1 MKNRYNKYFASI
13 LTGIFLFAG
22 CSAFKPPQYP
32 EVIYNDRKPLI
43 SVTYEYGE
51 IDIQASLVYP
61 GLRPDGLIVQVFSR
75 GDTIRPLL
83 SLHQEVS
90 DLIQVYLPQGVFD
103 IEDETNFIKIIPQ
116 HPDFVPVWS
125 PFLGIEFG
133 SIILDPIY
141 ILPEPLN
148 VTGVVKNQMTDSI
161 LANVDVA
168 IYELDQLLQLT
179 HSDAQGNYALTILGE
194 YKNNEDLRIIAGTDL
209 IFTPFRKDIFF
220 GERKDQIVNIGIGP
234 SQTLAEMGNIYITNK
249 ENVHFRDEPHIGGT
263 TQFLLP
269 KGEPI
274 VVQYVSKG
282 LYFGTIEI
290 PLESGVRSQVSGW
303 VTRDDTDLLFF
314 ENIFKTDNEND
325 QAI

>member
-61 GLRPDGLIVQVFSR
+61 GLIPDGLIVQVFSR

-103 IEDETNFIKIIPQ
+103 IENETNFIKVIPQ

-161 LANVDVA
+161 LVNVDVA

-220 GERKDQIVNIGIGP
+220 GDRKDQIVNIGIGP

-314 ENIFKTDNEND
+314 ENIFKTDDESD
-325 QAI
+325 QAL

>member
-90 DLIQVYLPQGVFD
+90 DFIQVYLPQGVFD
-103 IEDETNFIKIIPQ
+103 IENETNFIKVIPQ

-133 SIILDPIY
+133 SIILNPIY

-161 LANVDVA
+161 LVNVDVA

-209 IFTPFRKDIFF
+209 IFTPFRKNIFF

-282 LYFGTIEI
+282 LYYGTIEI

-314 ENIFKTDNEND
+314 EDIFKTDDESD
-325 QAI
+325 QAL

>member
-148 VTGVVKNQMTDSI
+148 VTGVVKNQMTGSI

-314 ENIFKTDNEND
+314 ENIFKTDNEID
-325 QAI
+325 QAL

>member
-1 MKNRYNKYFASI
+1 MKNRYNKYFAII

-61 GLRPDGLIVQVFSR
+61 GLRPDGLIVQVFSM

-103 IEDETNFIKIIPQ
+103 IENETNFIKVIPQ

-161 LANVDVA
+161 LINVDVA

-249 ENVHFRDEPHIGGT
+249 ENVHYRDEPHIGGT

-282 LYFGTIEI
+282 LYFGTIEL
-290 PLESGVRSQVSGW
+290 PLESGVRAQVSGW
-303 VTRDDTDLLFF
+303 GTRDDTDLLFF
-314 ENIFKTDNEND
+314 ENIFKTDDESD
-325 QAI
+325 QAL

>member
-103 IEDETNFIKIIPQ
+103 IENETNFIKVIPQ

-314 ENIFKTDNEND
+314 ENIFKTDNESD
-325 QAI
+325 QAL

>member
-61 GLRPDGLIVQVFSR
+61 GLRPDGLIVQVFSM

-103 IEDETNFIKIIPQ
+103 IENETNFIKVIPQ

-161 LANVDVA
+161 LVNVDVA

-194 YKNNEDLRIIAGTDL
+194 YKDNEDLRIIAGTDL

-314 ENIFKTDNEND
+314 ENIFKTDDESD
-325 QAI
+325 QAL

>member
-290 PLESGVRSQVSGW
+290 PLESGIRSQVSGW

-314 ENIFKTDNEND
+314 ENIFKTDNESD
-325 QAI
+325 QAL

>member
-290 PLESGVRSQVSGW
+290 SLESGIRSQVSGW

-314 ENIFKTDNEND
+314 ENIFKTDNESD
-325 QAI
+325 QAL

>member
-148 VTGVVKNQMTDSI
+148 VTGVVKNQMSDSI
-161 LANVDVA
+161 LVNVDVA

-282 LYFGTIEI
+282 LYFGTNEI
-290 PLESGVRSQVSGW
+290 PLESGIRSQVSGW

-314 ENIFKTDNEND
+314 ENIFKTDNESD
-325 QAI
+325 QAL

>member
-179 HSDAQGNYALTILGE
+179 HSDAQGNYVLTILGE

-314 ENIFKTDNEND
+314 ENIFKTDNESD
-325 QAI
+325 QAL

>member
-75 GDTIRPLL
+75 GDTVQPLL
-83 SLHQEVS
+83 SLQQEVS

-103 IEDETNFIKIIPQ
+103 IEDETNFIKVIPQ

-161 LANVDVA
+161 LVNVDVA

-325 QAI
+325 QAL

>member
-1 MKNRYNKYFASI
+1 MKNRFNTYFASI

-314 ENIFKTDNEND
+314 EDIFKTDDESD
-325 QAI
+325 QAL

>member
-13 LTGIFLFAG
+13 LTGIFLFVG

-314 ENIFKTDNEND
+314 ENIFKTDNESN
-325 QAI
+325 QAL

>member
-103 IEDETNFIKIIPQ
+103 IENETNFIKGIPQ
-116 HPDFVPVWS
+116 HPDLVPVWS

-133 SIILDPIY
+133 SIILNPIY

-161 LANVDVA
+161 LVNVDVA
-168 IYELDQLLQLT
+168 IYELDQLLQ
-179 HSDAQGNYALTILGE
+179 
-194 YKNNEDLRIIAGTDL
+194 
-209 IFTPFRKDIFF
+209 
-220 GERKDQIVNIGIGP
+220 
-234 SQTLAEMGNIYITNK
+234 
-249 ENVHFRDEPHIGGT
+249 
-263 TQFLLP
+263 
-269 KGEPI
+269 
-274 VVQYVSKG
+274 
-282 LYFGTIEI
+282 
-290 PLESGVRSQVSGW
+290 
-303 VTRDDTDLLFF
+303 
-314 ENIFKTDNEND
+314 
-325 QAI
+325 

>member
-90 DLIQVYLPQGVFD
+90 DFIQVYLPQGVFD
-103 IEDETNFIKIIPQ
+103 IENEINFIKVIPQ

-133 SIILDPIY
+133 SIILNPIY

-161 LANVDVA
+161 LVNVDVA

-314 ENIFKTDNEND
+314 EDIFKTDDESD
-325 QAI
+325 QAL

>member
-314 ENIFKTDNEND
+314 ENIFKTDNESD
-325 QAI
+325 QAL

>member
-61 GLRPDGLIVQVFSR
+61 GLRPDGLIIQVFSM

-103 IEDETNFIKIIPQ
+103 IENETNFIKVIPQ

-161 LANVDVA
+161 LVNVDVA

-249 ENVHFRDEPHIGGT
+249 DNVHFRDEPHIGGT

-314 ENIFKTDNEND
+314 ENIFKSDDESD
-325 QAI
+325 QAL

>member
-1 MKNRYNKYFASI
+1 MKNRYNKYFTSI

-51 IDIQASLVYP
+51 INIQASLVYP
-61 GLRPDGLIVQVFSR
+61 GLRPDGLIVQVFSS
-75 GDTIRPLL
+75 GDTIQPLL

-103 IEDETNFIKIIPQ
+103 IENETNFIKVIPQ

-148 VTGVVKNQMTDSI
+148 VTGVVKNQMTESI
-161 LANVDVA
+161 LVNVDVA

-314 ENIFKTDNEND
+314 ENIFKTDDESD
-325 QAI
+325 QAL

>member
-103 IEDETNFIKIIPQ
+103 IENETNFIKVIPQ

-148 VTGVVKNQMTDSI
+148 VAGVVKTQMTDSI

-194 YKNNEDLRIIAGTDL
+194 FKNNEDLRIIAGTDL

-314 ENIFKTDNEND
+314 ENIFKTDNESD
-325 QAI
+325 QAL

>member
-1 MKNRYNKYFASI
+1 M
-13 LTGIFLFAG
+13 
-22 CSAFKPPQYP
+22 
-32 EVIYNDRKPLI
+32 
-43 SVTYEYGE
+43 TYEYGE

-103 IEDETNFIKIIPQ
+103 IEDETNFIKIIPL

-148 VTGVVKNQMTDSI
+148 VTGVVKNQKTDSI

-194 YKNNEDLRIIAGTDL
+194 YKNNEGLRIIAGTDL

-220 GERKDQIVNIGIGP
+220 GERKNQIVNIGIGP

-303 VTRDDTDLLFF
+303 VIRDDTDLLFF
-314 ENIFKTDNEND
+314 ENIFKTDNESD
-325 QAI
+325 QTL

>member
-1 MKNRYNKYFASI
+1 M
-13 LTGIFLFAG
+13 
-22 CSAFKPPQYP
+22 
-32 EVIYNDRKPLI
+32 
-43 SVTYEYGE
+43 
-51 IDIQASLVYP
+51 
-61 GLRPDGLIVQVFSR
+61 

-103 IEDETNFIKIIPQ
+103 IENETNFIKVIPQ
-116 HPDFVPVWS
+116 HPDFAPVWS

-148 VTGVVKNQMTDSI
+148 VTGVVKNQMTESI
-161 LANVDVA
+161 LVNVDVA

-314 ENIFKTDNEND
+314 ENIFKTDDESD
-325 QAI
+325 QAL

>member
-61 GLRPDGLIVQVFSR
+61 GLRPDGLIVQVFSM

-83 SLHQEVS
+83 SLQQEVS

-103 IEDETNFIKIIPQ
+103 IENETNFIKVIPQ

-161 LANVDVA
+161 LVNVDVA

-290 PLESGVRSQVSGW
+290 PLESGVRSQMSGW

-314 ENIFKTDNEND
+314 ENIFKTDDESD
-325 QAI
+325 QAL

>member
-1 MKNRYNKYFASI
+1 MKNRYNIYFASI

-61 GLRPDGLIVQVFSR
+61 GLRPDGLIVQVFSM

-90 DLIQVYLPQGVFD
+90 NLIQVYLPQGVFD
-103 IEDETNFIKIIPQ
+103 IENETNFIKVIPQ

-161 LANVDVA
+161 LVNVDVA

-314 ENIFKTDNEND
+314 ENIFKTDDESD
-325 QAI
+325 QAL

>member
-161 LANVDVA
+161 LVNVDVA

-314 ENIFKTDNEND
+314 ENIFKTDDESD
-325 QAI
+325 QAL

>member
-90 DLIQVYLPQGVFD
+90 DFIQVYLPQGVFD

-133 SIILDPIY
+133 SIILNPIY

-161 LANVDVA
+161 LVNVDVA

-314 ENIFKTDNEND
+314 ENIFKTDNESD
-325 QAI
+325 QAL

>member
-103 IEDETNFIKIIPQ
+103 NENETNFIKVIPQ

-314 ENIFKTDNEND
+314 ENIFKSDDESD
-325 QAI
+325 QAL

>member
-325 QAI
+325 QAL

>member
-61 GLRPDGLIVQVFSR
+61 GLRPDGLIIQVFSM

-116 HPDFVPVWS
+116 HPDFVPVLS

-161 LANVDVA
+161 LVNVDVA

-314 ENIFKTDNEND
+314 ENIFKTDDESD
-325 QAI
+325 QAL

>member
-43 SVTYEYGE
+43 SVTYEYRE

-61 GLRPDGLIVQVFSR
+61 GLRPDGLIVQVFSM

-103 IEDETNFIKIIPQ
+103 IENETNFIKVIPQ

-161 LANVDVA
+161 LVNVDVA

-220 GERKDQIVNIGIGP
+220 GEKKDQIVNIGIGP

-314 ENIFKTDNEND
+314 ENIFKTDDESD
-325 QAI
+325 QAL

>member
-22 CSAFKPPQYP
+22 CSAFKPSQYP

-83 SLHQEVS
+83 SLHQEVL

-103 IEDETNFIKIIPQ
+103 IENETNFIKVIPQ

-161 LANVDVA
+161 LVNVDVA

-194 YKNNEDLRIIAGTDL
+194 YKNNEDLRIIARTDL

-234 SQTLAEMGNIYITNK
+234 SQTLSEMGNIYITNK

-314 ENIFKTDNEND
+314 ENIFKTDDESD
-325 QAI
+325 QAL

>member
-1 MKNRYNKYFASI
+1 MKNRFNTYFASI

-161 LANVDVA
+161 LASVDVA

-314 ENIFKTDNEND
+314 ENIFKTDNESD
-325 QAI
+325 QAL

>member
-61 GLRPDGLIVQVFSR
+61 GLRPDGLIVQVFSM

-103 IEDETNFIKIIPQ
+103 IENETNFIKVIPQ

-314 ENIFKTDNEND
+314 ENIFKTDDESD
-325 QAI
+325 QAL

>member
-1 MKNRYNKYFASI
+1 M
-13 LTGIFLFAG
+13 
-22 CSAFKPPQYP
+22 
-32 EVIYNDRKPLI
+32 
-43 SVTYEYGE
+43 TYEYGE

-314 ENIFKTDNEND
+314 ENIFKTDNESN
-325 QAI
+325 QAL

>member
-148 VTGVVKNQMTDSI
+148 VTGVVKNQMTDSV
-161 LANVDVA
+161 LVNVDVA

-314 ENIFKTDNEND
+314 ENIFKTDDESD
-325 QAI
+325 QAL